1 MRGVAIWLVIIGH
14 LIQYNNCNDWMH
26 NPVFEWIYSFHMPL
40 FFYISGYMAVKTTT
54 ITNYS
59 DFFNFIGKKIRTL
72 IVPLVVWSLIANRY
86 FFAKDI
92 VDFKLIDLWNVF
104 YLRDLWFLKY
114 LFVVSVL
121 YGLFHFIQTKW
132 NKDLTIWKDL
142 VTSGIIFFMLFC
154 CSWFV
159 LSSMFRSFALF
170 YFFFMI
176 GVFVSK
182 HSNIES
188 LWNNKYVYALAFFL
202 FCMLSTH
209 WNSDGN
215 TLDDLIKVI
224 VAPCSFI
231 VLNTLCKIVEHLRF
245 SNALAYIGRYSLIIY
260 CSHWAFLT
268 IIQNQIW
275 DFSLMNNFWLFGMCA
290 IIAMPVCFACVFFAK
305 IIERN
310 NILAFLFMGKKYSNG
325 K

>member
-59 DFFNFIGKKIRTL
+59 DFFRFIGKKIRTL

-182 HSNIES
+182 
-188 LWNNKYVYALAFFL
+188 
-202 FCMLSTH
+202 
-209 WNSDGN
+209 
-215 TLDDLIKVI
+215 
-224 VAPCSFI
+224 P
-231 VLNTLCKIVEHLRF
+231 KI
-245 SNALAYIGRYSLIIY
+245 
-260 CSHWAFLT
+260 
-268 IIQNQIW
+268 
-275 DFSLMNNFWLFGMCA
+275 
-290 IIAMPVCFACVFFAK
+290 
-305 IIERN
+305 RN
-310 NILAFLFMGKKYSNG
+310 YHPIHD
-325 K
+325 